1 VKRVQQTAGLYT
13 LLLLQLTAFV
23 CFAFPPQVQAQ
34 PVTVLNAQS
43 PLLNVAAAGVFWLDQ
58 TGDATPEQ
66 VITGKR
72 ASLFTPSVEGAYYA
86 MGRQASLW
94 LHYRFKRE
102 SAADAL
108 PENWLLQ
115 FPQPLLDKVTV
126 YQLNAAGTWA
136 TQTAGDTVAMPV
148 GAEPGRYP
156 QFQLQLGNERVG
168 HDVRDVYVRVQ
179 SGIATTVD
187 AKVSA
192 YSAHSRLVQI
202 EYLILGLTFGAML
215 LMMVTCLNQSWV
227 YRDPAFSWYAG
238 YVFLLTLATGAWTGV
253 GAQFTWQSWGIW
265 PDIAPGVLGSMA
277 GGAALLVAHYLC
289 KPGSQH
295 RVFERLVRYWGLA
308 GFGVGALVPF
318 LDRRVAVM
326 MVGAYLGL
334 VIVGT
339 LSRAALTW
347 RARDPVGM
355 WVFLAFTPMAV
366 AATLLVGDR
375 LGMLPTS
382 WFSQYGVM
390 VGFSIEM
397 PLLLVALNLRSRER
411 HSVEARAQALIS
423 QDALTGLLSAPIFQD
438 RFKQIVA
445 RSRKIREPAAVMYID
460 LVNYRYIKKTW
471 GVAVAEQSL
480 LRSVIK
486 LRRILRDVDTVGRID
501 EARFGVILEGVA
513 SRGPVTELA
522 ARLIAAGLMP
532 LTGLKPEV
540 ILQFHVAVALLSE
553 YPGSDADIGEALTT
567 LMQRMGPRSRRP
579 IRFLALEPTQ
589 VSPLEPT
596 PDDSS
601 R

>member
-1 VKRVQQTAGLYT
+1 
-13 LLLLQLTAFV
+13 
-23 CFAFPPQVQAQ
+23 
-34 PVTVLNAQS
+34 
-43 PLLNVAAAGVFWLDQ
+43 
-58 TGDATPEQ
+58 
-66 VITGKR
+66 
-72 ASLFTPSVEGAYYA
+72 
-86 MGRQASLW
+86 
-94 LHYRFKRE
+94 
-102 SAADAL
+102 
-108 PENWLLQ
+108 
-115 FPQPLLDKVTV
+115 
-126 YQLNAAGTWA
+126 
-136 TQTAGDTVAMPV
+136 
-148 GAEPGRYP
+148 
-156 QFQLQLGNERVG
+156 
-168 HDVRDVYVRVQ
+168 
-179 SGIATTVD
+179 
-187 AKVSA
+187 
-192 YSAHSRLVQI
+192 
-202 EYLILGLTFGAML
+202 
-215 LMMVTCLNQSWV
+215 
-227 YRDPAFSWYAG
+227 
-238 YVFLLTLATGAWTGV
+238 
-253 GAQFTWQSWGIW
+253 
-265 PDIAPGVLGSMA
+265 
-277 GGAALLVAHYLC
+277 
-289 KPGSQH
+289 
-295 RVFERLVRYWGLA
+295 LVRYWGLA

-366 AATLLVGDR
+366 AATVLVGER

-589 VSPLEPT
+589 ASPLEPT